1 MDHEKT
7 KIYKTEF
14 REFSVKMA
22 IYSDKPIAEIA
33 KDLGISPN
41 TLHTWISKYS
51 LSKLGCSKAGTDDH
65 LYEELKRL
73 QKENALLTK
82 ERDLLRK
89 AAACIEGVLS
99 I

>member
-1 MDHEKT
+1 MDQERT
-7 KIYKTEF
+7 KAYKPEF
-14 REFSVKMA
+14 RDFSVKMA
-22 IYSDKPIAEIA
+22 IGSDKPIAETA
-33 KDLGISPN
+33 RDLGISAN

-51 LSKLGCSKAGTDDH
+51 LAKLVGNTAGTDDH
-65 LYEELKRL
+65 LYEEIKRL

-89 AAACIEGVLS
+89 AAAYFEGVLS